1 MSQSGRSID
10 ARGPRIYLIA
20 AVAANGVIGIDGRL
34 PWSLPEDLR
43 HFKKLTLGHPV
54 IMGRKTWESL
64 GNKALPGRK
73 NIVVTRTSGYEAP
86 GAVIV
91 ESLGAALALCAD
103 ETRVFVIGGERL
115 FAESMRIATGMM
127 LTEIARDFRGDAR
140 FPPFERSQWREV
152 QREAHTTADGMRFD
166 FVLYERA

>member
-10 ARGPRIYLIA
+10 ARGPHIHLIA

-34 PWSLPEDLR
+34 PWRLPEDLR

-64 GNKALPGRK
+64 GCKALPERE

-86 GAVIV
+86 GAEIAD
-91 ESLGAALALCAD
+91 SLGAALALCARKS
-103 ETRVFVIGGERL
+103 RVFVIGGERL
-115 FAESMRIATGMM
+115 FAESMRIATGMV
-127 LTEIARDFRGDAR
+127 LTEIARAFEGDAH
-140 FPPFERSQWREV
+140 FPPFERSQWRETH
-152 QREAHTTADGMRFD
+152 RETHTAADGMRFD
-166 FVLYERA
+166 FVRYERA

>member
-10 ARGPRIYLIA
+10 ARGSHIYLVA
-20 AVAANGVIGIDGRL
+20 AVAANRVIGIEGRL
-34 PWSLPEDLR
+34 PWSLPDDLR
-43 HFKKLTLGHPV
+43 HFKKLTLGHPI
-54 IMGRKTWESL
+54 IMGRKTWASL
-64 GNKALPGRK
+64 GCKPLPGRK
-73 NIVVTRTSGYEAP
+73 NIVVTATPGYEAP
-86 GAVIV
+86 GASVAS
-91 ESLGAALALCAD
+91 SLGAAIALCAG
-103 ETRVFVIGGERL
+103 ESRAFVIGGERL

-152 QREAHTTADGMRFD
+152 QREARTAADGMRFD